1 MITEDGAKQLHGQ
14 TSCLLLQRS
23 CHHMGGALIKILD
36 GVTSVEACRER
47 AHAAHSCFNNC
58 DPALNVTAS
67 SSEDVATFQTE
78 TFVHDILKRWRSWCI
93 SGLVPVQ
100 DCCNGIACAVQN
112 GTCRN
117 SSLSLSI
124 HISLALSLPIR
135 RHAQRRLSNSNV
147 YICLQFE
154 DSIPFKVCQHAGRPQ
169 GNYRR
174 PIWADEKDKVGQQEY
189 IHVYTVCS
197 QEFVYWNMRQDL
209 NKTSFLE
216 LVDIVRNVV
225 DDPRVSCVR
234 GFDKSLARSSFK
246 MRPFHLHSSAMAA
259 LE

>member
-1 MITEDGAKQLHGQ
+1 MLRPLPAKMSQPFRPKHLFM
-14 TSCLLLQRS
+14 TFSKD
-23 CHHMGGALIKILD
+23 GGA
-36 GVTSVEACRER
+36 GAFR
-47 AHAAHSCFNNC
+47 AWCQFKTVAMES
-58 DPALNVTAS
+58 PALSKMEHVETA
-67 SSEDVATFQTE
+67 
-78 TFVHDILKRWRSWCI
+78 L
-93 SGLVPVQ
+93 
-100 DCCNGIACAVQN
+100 
-112 GTCRN
+112 
-117 SSLSLSI
+117 SLSLSI